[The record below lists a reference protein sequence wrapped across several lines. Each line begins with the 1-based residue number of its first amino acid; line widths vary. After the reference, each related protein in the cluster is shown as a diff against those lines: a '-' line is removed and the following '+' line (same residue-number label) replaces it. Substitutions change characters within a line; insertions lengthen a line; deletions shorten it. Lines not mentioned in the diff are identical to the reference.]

1 MNLFKRILAAALLCC
16 SLFTYTA
23 CREDDGSGGTFKYDI
38 SYNPGSLD
46 PQTANDANSDL
57 LISCMYK
64 GLLTAEPDGS
74 LSEGVAEDYIVS
86 EDGLVYTFKLREDIY
101 WIDSGGEFEAQC
113 TAHDFVFGFQR
124 LFDPNTRAARASEY
138 YCIKNSEQVNRG
150 LIPDVTQIGVKALGD
165 FELQITLTYPNPQFP
180 TLLTKTPA
188 MPCNEEYFLHVKGKY
203 GLSADTT
210 PSNGAF
216 YIRTWDYDPY
226 TITDNNHIIL
236 RRNYKTDETDKV
248 FPYGL
253 NFFIVDQS
261 RFVDD
266 FNSEVTSCIAVTDEQ
281 TALITGDDITVESFS
296 SIAVGLTFNTD
307 YELFANADL
316 RRALASLVDR
326 EELSSALS
334 DYQTADGVVPEE
346 VTLLDRSYRDYAGE
360 SAVIEYN
367 TKKAAY
373 FYSLAEGGINKEQ
386 LVGARIILPDDTM
399 KDAVSGIM
407 QQWQKE
413 LGFYCKVE
421 VLSEEDYLK
430 RLQSGDYEIAVRE
443 LTGGYNSPEAY
454 LKPFT
459 ADSSENYSGYFNVEF
474 EKLIKLA
481 GREVELSDSAD
492 RYVEAEKLLISDAAF
507 IPLCYKNEYFYIGE
521 DMSDIYYN
529 PFTKTID
536 FSVAKAY

>member
-1 MNLFKRILAAALLCC
+1 MNFFKRIIAAALLCC
-16 SLFTYTA
+16 SLLTYTA

-57 LISCMYK
+57 LIACMYK

-74 LSEGVAEDYIVS
+74 LSEGVAEDYVVS

-101 WIDSGGEFEAQC
+101 WIDNSGEFEAQC
-113 TAHDFVFGFQR
+113 TANDFVYGFQR
-124 LFDPNTRAARASEY
+124 LFDPKTRAARASEY
-138 YCIKNSEQVNRG
+138 YCVKNSEQVNRG
-150 LIPDVTQIGVKALGD
+150 FIPDVSQIGVKALGD
-165 FELQITLTYPNPQFP
+165 FELEITLAYPNPQFP
-180 TLLTKTPA
+180 VLLTKTPA
-188 MPCNEEYFLHVKGKY
+188 MPCNEEYFLLVKGKY

-226 TITDNNHIIL
+226 TPTDNNHIIL
-236 RRNYKTDETDKV
+236 RRNYKTDETNKV
-248 FPYGL
+248 YPYGL
-253 NFFIVDQS
+253 NFFIIDEA
-261 RFVDD
+261 RFVGD

-281 TALITGDDITVESFS
+281 TELITGDDVTVESFS

-307 YELFANADL
+307 YELFSHSEF

-326 EELSSALS
+326 DELSAILSA
-334 DYQTADGVVPEE
+334 YKTAQGVVPEE
-346 VTLLDRSYRDYAGE
+346 VTLLDQSYREYAGD
-360 SAVIEYN
+360 SSGVEYDA
-367 TKKAAY
+367 KAA
-373 FYSLAEGGINKEQ
+373 AELYAAVEDKINKEQ
-386 LVGARIILPDDTM
+386 LVGARMILPDDTM
-399 KDAVSGIM
+399 REAVADMM
-407 QQWQKE
+407 QEWQKE
-413 LGFYCKVE
+413 LGFYCRIE
-421 VLSEEDYLK
+421 VLSEEEYLK

-459 ADSSENYSGYFNVEF
+459 SGSSENYSGYINPDF
-474 EKLIKLA
+474 ERLIKLA
-481 GREVELSDSAD
+481 GRAVDLSESAEHYVAAEEL
-492 RYVEAEKLLISDAAF
+492 LLSDAAF

-536 FSVAKAY
+536 FSEAKAF

>member
-1 MNLFKRILAAALLCC
+1 MNFFKRIIAAALLCC
-16 SLFTYTA
+16 SLLTYTA

-57 LISCMYK
+57 LIACMYK

-101 WIDSGGEFEAQC
+101 WIDNGEFEAQC
-113 TAHDFVFGFQR
+113 TAHDFVFGFRR
-124 LFDPNTRAARASEY
+124 LFDPKTRAARASEY
-138 YCIKNSEQVNRG
+138 YCIKNSEQVSRG
-150 LIPDVTQIGVKALGD
+150 IIPDVSQIGVKALGD
-165 FELQITLTYPNPQFP
+165 FELEITLTYPNPQFP

-188 MPCNEEYFLHVKGKY
+188 MPCNEEYFLLVKGKY

-248 FPYGL
+248 YPYGL
-253 NFFIVDQS
+253 NFFIVDEA
-261 RFVDD
+261 RFVND
-266 FNSEVTSCIAVTDEQ
+266 FLTEVTSCIAVTDEQ
-281 TALITGDDITVESFS
+281 TELIDGDEYTVESFS
-296 SIAVGLTFNTD
+296 SIAVGLIFNTD
-307 YELFANADL
+307 YELFANADF

-326 EELSSALS
+326 EELSAALS
-334 DYQTADGVVPEE
+334 HYEVAEGAVPEE
-346 VTLLDRSYRDYAGE
+346 VTLLDRSYREYAKD
-360 SAVIEYN
+360 SAVIGYSAD
-367 TKKAAY
+367 KAGY
-373 FYSLAEGGINKEQ
+373 FYSLAEDSINKEQ
-386 LVGARIILPDDTM
+386 LVGARIILPDDTTR
-399 KDAVSGIM
+399 DAVSGIM
-407 QQWQKE
+407 QEWQKE

-421 VLSEEDYLK
+421 VLSEEEYLK

-443 LTGGYNSPEAY
+443 LAGGYNSPEAY

-459 ADSSENYSGYFNVEF
+459 ADSSENCSGYLSPEF
-474 EKLIKLA
+474 ERLLKLA
-481 GREVELSDSAD
+481 GRAVELSDSAD
-492 RYVEAEKLLISDAAF
+492 YYVKAEKLLLSDAAF
-507 IPLCYKNEYFYIGE
+507 VPLCYKNEYFYIGE

-536 FSVAKAY
+536 FSEAKAF

>member
-1 MNLFKRILAAALLCC
+1 MNFIKRIIAAALVCC

-23 CREDDGSGGTFKYDI
+23 CRDDDGSGGTFKYDI

-57 LISCMYK
+57 IIACMYK
-64 GLLTAEPDGS
+64 GLLAAETDGS
-74 LSEGVAEDYIVS
+74 LSEGVAEDYVVS

-101 WIDSGGEFEAQC
+101 WMDSGEFEAQC

-150 LIPDVTQIGVKALGD
+150 FIPDVSQIGVKALGD
-165 FELQITLTYPNPQFP
+165 FELQITLSYPNPQFP
-180 TLLTKTPA
+180 VLLTKTPA
-188 MPCNEEYFLHVKGKY
+188 MPCNEEYFTLVKGKY
-203 GLSADTT
+203 GLTADTT

-248 FPYGL
+248 YPYSL
-253 NFFIVDQS
+253 NFFIVDEQ

-266 FNSEVTSCIAVTDEQ
+266 FNKGVTSCIAVTDEQ
-281 TALITGDDITVESFS
+281 TELIKNDEYTVESFS
-296 SIAVGLTFNTD
+296 SIAVGLTFNND
-307 YELFANADL
+307 YELFANADF
-316 RRALASLVDR
+316 RRALASLVNR
-326 EELSSALS
+326 EELAEALS
-334 DYQTADGVVPEE
+334 DYQMADGAVPDE
-346 VTLLDRSYRDYAGE
+346 VTLLDQSYREYAKD
-360 SAVIEYN
+360 SASIAYS
-367 TKKAAY
+367 TAKAAY
-373 FYSLAEGGINKEQ
+373 FYSLAEGSINREQ

-399 KDAVSGIM
+399 RDAVSGIM
-407 QQWQKE
+407 QEWQKE

-421 VLSEEDYLK
+421 VLPEEEYLK

-459 ADSSENYSGYFNVEF
+459 ADSSENYSGYFNTEF
-474 EKLIKLA
+474 ERLVKLA
-481 GREVELSDSAD
+481 GRAVELSDSAD
-492 RYVEAEKLLISDAAF
+492 YYVRAEKLLLSDAAF